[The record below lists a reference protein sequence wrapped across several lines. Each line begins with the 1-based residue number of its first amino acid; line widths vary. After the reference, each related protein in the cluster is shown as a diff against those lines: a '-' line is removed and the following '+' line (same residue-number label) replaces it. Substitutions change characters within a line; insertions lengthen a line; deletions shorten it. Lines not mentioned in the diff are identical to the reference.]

1 MELVKLTLIYLF
13 AILACSFLLLMDI
26 PTWLIVIL
34 LILYVFMFTLYPH
47 FNALWWTNNLKKIDR
62 FLKRNKQKALF
73 AYPYAIAHESLAEQ
87 KDALQ
92 RIISTHQ
99 QPYIKHNYACLLALL
114 EEHYDQALTEAKQIQ
129 KEPYQSYMIAH
140 SEVLLGNIESAREM
154 MPQLSEKWMVPSIE
168 SLISAKE
175 QNKENFTR
183 YSAEAIEHARGVQ
196 KYLLYYSFKDMKE
209 LQM

>member
-140 SEVLLGNIESAREM
+140 SEALLGNIENAREM
-154 MPQLSEKWMVPSIE
+154 MPQLTEKWMVPSIE
-168 SLISAKE
+168 SLISYKE
-175 QNKENFTR
+175 ANQEEFGQH
-183 YSAEAIEHARGVQ
+183 SSLAIKKARGVQ
-196 KYLLYYSFKDMKE
+196 KYLLYYSFSHMEKKNN
-209 LQM
+209 